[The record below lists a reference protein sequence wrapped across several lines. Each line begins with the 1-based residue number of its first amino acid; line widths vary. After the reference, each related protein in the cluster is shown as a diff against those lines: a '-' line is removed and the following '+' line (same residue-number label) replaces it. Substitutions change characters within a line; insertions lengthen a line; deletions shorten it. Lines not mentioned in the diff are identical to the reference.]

1 MLGFTQFLTLALRK
15 DNKKNGGIISRGKDK
30 ESRRNPKEEDDE
42 DERDLEDSP
51 AIKLHR
57 KLYQVCLTCNRQEI
71 QLNPAVTDLTGLIVF
86 IHYRRIFAMVNM
98 KNKDL
103 QSFNQETKNCFHL
116 RRISVTFGSG
126 IAGLNCIVKLSL
138 NNNSIVTE

>member
-71 QLNPAVTDLTGLIVF
+71 QLNPAVKDLNCLIVF
-86 IHYRRIFAMVNM
+86 IHYR
-98 KNKDL
+98 
-103 QSFNQETKNCFHL
+103 
-116 RRISVTFGSG
+116 
-126 IAGLNCIVKLSL
+126 
-138 NNNSIVTE
+138 